1 MFLLCLF
8 GIRRMIFEDLK
19 NFYEYV
25 QYDCKNDILK
35 FGKQFMK
42 MNCYRVLVDFRDF
55 YDFEFIDGEF

>member
-1 MFLLCLF
+1 MSMCSM
-8 GIRRMIFEDLK
+8 IVRMIFW
-19 NFYEYV
+19 
-25 QYDCKNDILK
+25 LK